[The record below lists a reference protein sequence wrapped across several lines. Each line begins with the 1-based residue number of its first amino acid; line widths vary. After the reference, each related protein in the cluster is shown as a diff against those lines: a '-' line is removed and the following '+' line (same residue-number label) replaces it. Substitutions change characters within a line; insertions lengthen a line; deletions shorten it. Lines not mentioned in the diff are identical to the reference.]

1 MKESKIK
8 TLLVALFIVLA
19 NVCTMNAQ
27 TWNFDTG
34 VENWGNWNLANC
46 TVSQS
51 NGSLVVTPT
60 STTLQ
65 VTAGITGLNML
76 ATNMNYFVFN
86 LKNATPTNY
95 VNIVFWVLIPDGAG
109 GYLAETT
116 KTIANF
122 QITPNSTEFKKYS
135 INLATAISGY
145 STTWKI
151 NRIRFGTF
159 VSVIGGTMSY
169 DYIKLTSGIDIPL
182 TSIDITAPNYAIN
195 LGENLQFTPAFTPT
209 NATNTAL
216 NWEVVNGT
224 GAATISS
231 TGLLL
236 PTTAGIVT
244 VKATA
249 TDGSGV
255 VSEKVVTISG
265 TVSNSTFTKA
275 WTFDCNSQIW
285 GDYSHTNA
293 FNTTHL
299 LANEYVNSG
308 HLELRTQTGQ
318 TAGWIFGPTK
328 EVIDADKYKYLHFS
342 MSLENA
348 GNIPANGIGALF
360 VWDLSGTM
368 STLKSKSFM
377 IKNGQNEYTIDLSTD
392 ANWSGNVY
400 INRLH
405 LPQGDQTALG
415 YTPATAVYRLDW
427 VMLTDKA
434 TYTKPVQD
442 TTTACAPV
450 HLVLSQTMESVVFG
464 NRASVKTS
472 FTGSRC
478 EAKLKIWV
486 NPGDT
491 IVKTQTLYNEGNI
504 YFSCFDLAL
513 NTTYNYRVELK
524 NSIGEVKSDTKQFT
538 TTATAAEDM
547 PVNYWMTPSPFK
559 LIENA
564 NDNLID
570 KDNWQEAAGYAQVF
584 KIHGATFRAGVTNN
598 FFSYDLPKLLY
609 MLNKNKMR
617 LATEMVVAGNF
628 TGQQYANT
636 ISERVDLFAKLG
648 GKLEFIT
655 VDGMLF
661 RSFLATDPEVVKFR
675 TKEEGIEA
683 EAECT
688 RIVQEKYPYLH
699 IIPLFNLPNWDVKA
713 ADNTIVP
720 HNAGSWTSACGVQ
733 SLNDLMDIYFTK
745 LQQKNTSVKYI
756 EIDHPYSYYQNGRTT
771 SAKRIKAIND
781 YCVAHNVTLSIIVNN
796 SKEDASISFKKGC
809 IDFYD
814 ALKADGNKPEMV
826 DVESWYEFPQ
836 YLTPETKENSFTNT
850 IRDLGRKIFLE
861 GEIEVNTQGDVT
873 KITGYGV
880 NLQMFAKWKSSGF
893 AATVDWK
900 VDNTELATIDNS
912 GLLTTKMWGKVII
925 TATAKDGTG
934 KFGTFELTVVDPEQP
949 TSIKIRTETGA
960 NELNGIGNTL
970 QLYAEDAV
978 TGKAALVD
986 WSVDNYRAASVNTN
1000 GLVTS
1005 LRTGVIN
1012 VKATSK
1018 QDPLIFTS
1026 IQITIVNN
1034 TGLTDYQV
1042 QNIIRIYPNPVNE
1055 FIVVDLYGNLN
1066 ESTITIT
1073 DLVGKLIKATPITQN
1088 STKVYVGDLP
1098 KGCFLMYIKSGNN
1111 IVTKKFIKN

>member
-1 MKESKIK
+1 MRKSKIK
-8 TLLVALFIVLA
+8 SLLFTLFILA
-19 NVCTMNAQ
+19 THVCTLNAQ
-27 TWNFDTG
+27 TWNFDAG
-34 VENWGNWNLANC
+34 LENWGNWNLANC
-46 TVSQS
+46 TVEQS
-51 NGSLVVTPT
+51 NGNMVVTPT
-60 STTLQ
+60 STSAQ
-65 VTAGITGLNML
+65 VTAGITGLNMV

-86 LKNATPTNY
+86 VKNATPATY
-95 VNIVFWVLIPDGAG
+95 LNIVFWVLIPDGAG

-116 KTIANF
+116 KTIATF
-122 QITPNSTEFKKYS
+122 PITANSSEFKKYS
-135 INLATAISGY
+135 IDLASKISGY

-159 VSVIGGTMSY
+159 VNALGGTLSF
-169 DYIKLTSGIDIPL
+169 DYVKLTSGIDIPL

-209 NATNTAL
+209 NATNTTL
-216 NWEVVNGT
+216 EWTVVNGT
-224 GAATISS
+224 GAATINS
-231 TGLLL
+231 TGLLT
-236 PTTAGIVT
+236 PTTAGTVT

-249 TDGSGV
+249 TDGSGAS
-255 VSEKVVTISG
+255 SEKVVTISN
-265 TVSNSTFTKA
+265 VVVNSTYSKA
-275 WTFDCNSQIW
+275 WTFDCSSQGW
-285 GDYSHTNA
+285 GDYSHNNS
-293 FNTTHL
+293 FNITHL
-299 LANEYVNSG
+299 LANEYLNSG
-308 HLELRTQTGQ
+308 HLELKTPTGL

-328 EVIDADKYKYLHFS
+328 DTIDADKYKYLHFS

-368 STLKSKSFM
+368 SALKSKSFM
-377 IKNGQNEYTIDLSTD
+377 IKSGQNEYTIDLSAD
-392 ANWSGNVY
+392 ANWKGKLF

-405 LPQGDQTALG
+405 LPQGDQTANG
-415 YTPATAVYRLDW
+415 YTPASAVYRLDW

-442 TTTACAPV
+442 TSTACAPV
-450 HLVLSQTMESVVFG
+450 QLVLSQTMESVVFG

-478 EAKLKIWV
+478 EAKLKVWV
-486 NPGDT
+486 NQGDT

-524 NSIGEVKSDTKQFT
+524 NTIGEVKSETKQFT
-538 TTATAAEDM
+538 TTATAAEEM
-547 PVNYWMTPSPFK
+547 PVKYWMTPSPFK

-584 KIHGATFRAGVTNN
+584 KIHGATFRAGATNN

-617 LATEMVVAGNF
+617 LAVEMVVAGNS

-655 VDGMLF
+655 IDGMLF

-688 RIVQEKYPYLH
+688 RIVQEKYPFLH

-720 HNAGSWTSACGVQ
+720 HNAGNWTSACGVQ
-733 SLNDLMDIYFTK
+733 SLNDLLDLYFTK

-756 EIDHPYSYYQNGRTT
+756 EIDHPYSYYQSGRTT

-873 KITGYGV
+873 KITGFGV

-893 AATVDWK
+893 AANVDWK
-900 VDNTELATIDNS
+900 VDNTELATIDNT
-912 GLLTTKMWGKVII
+912 GLLTTKTWGKVIV

-934 KFGTFELTVVDPEQP
+934 KFGTFELTIVDPEQP
-949 TSIKIRTETGA
+949 ATINIRTATGE
-960 NELNGIGNTL
+960 NVLNGIGNTL
-970 QLYAEDAV
+970 QLYAENPAN
-978 TGKAALVD
+978 GKAALVD
-986 WSVDNYRAASVNTN
+986 WSVDNFRAASVDAN
-1000 GLVTS
+1000 GLITS
-1005 LRTGVIN
+1005 IRTGVIN

-1018 QDPLIFTS
+1018 QDPLVFNS
-1026 IQITIVNN
+1026 IQLTIVNN
-1034 TGLTDYQV
+1034 TGLTDYQA
-1042 QNIIRIYPNPVNE
+1042 NNLIRIYPNPVNE
-1055 FIVVDLYGNLN
+1055 YIVVEQYGNLN

-1073 DLVGKLIKATPITQN
+1073 DLIGKTLKVIPVNENI
-1088 STKVYVGDLP
+1088 TKVHVGDLA
-1098 KGCFLMYIKSGNN
+1098 KGCFIMYLKSGNN
-1111 IVTKKFIKN
+1111 TVTKKFIKN